1 MESFRTFLRFALFV
15 LAAACPLVQ
24 PRAGLFDAN
33 GSGDAAGV
41 TAAPRES
48 VPGPDGAPSPGRAAN
63 GAPAFKPG
71 EPKKTL
77 APKPAPEIVRKQLL
91 DTLFQQLSAAQDP
104 ETARQ
109 IAESIERL
117 WLKSFSD
124 TANLLMQ
131 RAGEAARAG
140 QSPLALSIFDKLVVI
155 EPEWAEA
162 WNQRATARFHAGDTE
177 GAMADISQ
185 VLKHEPRHFGALT
198 GMGVI
203 LRSAGLS
210 ERALEVFK
218 KAQSLYPL
226 NPDIQKQIENLT
238 REIEGQDI

>member
-1 MESFRTFLRFALFV
+1 VESFRTFLRFALFV
-15 LAAACPLVQ
+15 LAAACPLAQ
-24 PRAGLFDAN
+24 PRAGLF
-33 GSGDAAGV
+33 GPSSSGDAAGEM
-41 TAAPRES
+41 AAPREG
-48 VPGPDGAPSPGRAAN
+48 VPGLGAAPLPGSAAK
-63 GAPAFKPG
+63 GAPASKPG
-71 EPKKTL
+71 EPKKAL
-77 APKPAPEIVRKQLL
+77 APKPAPELARKQLL
-91 DTLFQQLSAAQDP
+91 DALFQRLSSAQDP
-104 ETARQ
+104 GTARQ

-117 WLKSFSD
+117 WLKSSSD

-131 RAGEAARAG
+131 RAGEAAQAR
-140 QSPLALSIFDKLVVI
+140 QFPLALSIFDKLVVF

-162 WNQRATARFHAGDTE
+162 WNQRATARFHAGDNE

-185 VLKHEPRHFGALT
+185 ALKLEPRHFGALT

-203 LRSAGLS
+203 LRSAGLG